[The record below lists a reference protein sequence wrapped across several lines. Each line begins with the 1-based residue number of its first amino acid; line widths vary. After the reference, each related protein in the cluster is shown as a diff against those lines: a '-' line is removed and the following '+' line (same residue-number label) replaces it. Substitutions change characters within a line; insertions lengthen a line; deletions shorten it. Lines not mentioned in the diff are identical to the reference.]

1 MEQTDK
7 QQDLL
12 VAEQCGIIN
21 CFSGG
26 NNGNKIETI
35 HLALPVL
42 ALNAYSFF
50 KSVIR
55 QYFISLDFWLA
66 TTCKIKIKVSPRLI
80 EVETGAWHFFYFI
93 SILCYSPV

>member
-1 MEQTDK
+1 MERIDK

-12 VAEQCGIIN
+12 VAEQCSIIN

-50 KSVIR
+50 KKSVIR
-55 QYFISLDFWLA
+55 QYFIFLDFWLTQPA
-66 TTCKIKIKVSPRLI
+66 KLKLKNLQ
-80 EVETGAWHFFYFI
+80 E
-93 SILCYSPV
+93 